1 MTLNISNSEIASFLR
16 CRRKWWFE
24 YYLGGA
30 KREAAMVGP
39 LPMGSRLHTALERY
53 YSLGIDPIETWNE
66 LVSGDRLI
74 LMSRGTDTGALD
86 SESDMGRVMLEGYM
100 EWVHD
105 EGVDAGLEILGV
117 EDFLEMDLRPGVRL
131 IGKTDLR
138 VRYTDLKLTRVVDF
152 KSAAQF
158 TSFDYMGAMAPQSK
172 TYLMMDALQREDG
185 DISDGFEFRLLKKSK
200 RTARAAGPFYA
211 QYVFRHNATELANF
225 RLRINGIVDDMLR
238 VREALEKDPEA
249 HRVVCYPH
257 VHASC
262 TWQCPLSKICTMF
275 DDGSAIHDFLDDEFT
290 MGNDPYQR
298 YGSMIDE

>member
-1 MTLNISNSEIASFLR
+1 MMTLNISNSEIASFLR

-30 KREAAMVGP
+30 TSEVPVVGP
-39 LPMGSRLHTALERY
+39 LPMGSRLHTALERW
-53 YSLGIDPIETWNE
+53 YSLGIDPVDTWNE
-66 LVSGDRLI
+66 LVAGDRLI
-74 LMSRGTDTGALD
+74 LMSRGVDTAALD

-131 IGKTDLR
+131 IGKADLR
-138 VRYTDLKLTRVVDF
+138 ARYTDLKLTRVIDF

-158 TSFDYMGAMAPQSK
+158 TSFDYMGAMAPQSM
-172 TYLMMDALQREDG
+172 TYLIMDELQRQEG

-200 RTARAAGPFYA
+200 RTARATGPFYA
-211 QYVFRHNATELANF
+211 QYVFRHNRTELANF
-225 RLRINGIVDDMLR
+225 RMRINGIVDDMLR
-238 VREALEKDPEA
+238 VRDALDRGDP
-249 HRVVCYPH
+249 HHVVAYPH

-262 TWQCPLSKICTMF
+262 TWQCPLSKVCTMF
-275 DDGSAIHDFLDDEFT
+275 DDGSAIESFLDNEFT
-290 MGNDPYQR
+290 MGNDPYAR
-298 YGSMIDE
+298 YGMMIDE